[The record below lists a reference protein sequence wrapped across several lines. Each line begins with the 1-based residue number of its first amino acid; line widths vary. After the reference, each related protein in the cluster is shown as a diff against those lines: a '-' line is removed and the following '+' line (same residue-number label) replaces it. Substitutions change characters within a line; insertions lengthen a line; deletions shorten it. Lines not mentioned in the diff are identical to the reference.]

1 MAITP
6 ALAPWFVPAQ
16 RVPAAPDAAGGE
28 VGVKWHVV
36 DGIAVG
42 PGGVFAIHH
51 GHRSEQFVLEVRGI
65 AQRTEA
71 HLAEALGRRVP
82 VVGLVTARGV
92 RKGFMTKAAPDGGPV
107 AVVSRRGVQRWLEST
122 APVLTWA
129 EVIEIRNALVAPA
142 AAPKRKR
149 ASRKKAVA
157 A

>member
-6 ALAPWFVPAQ
+6 ALAPWLVPAQ
-16 RVPAAPDAAGGE
+16 RVPSASEAARFEAGAE
-28 VGVKWHVV
+28 WHVV

-65 AQRTEA
+65 AQRAEA
-71 HLAEALGRRVP
+71 HLSEALGRRVP
-82 VVGLVTARGV
+82 VVGLVTTRGV
-92 RKGFMTKAAPDGGPV
+92 RKGFTAKAAPDGGPV
-107 AVVSRRGVQRWLEST
+107 AVVGRRAVHHWLHGT
-122 APVLTWA
+122 APVLTPA
-129 EVIEIRNALVAPA
+129 EVIEIRNALVAPP

>member
-6 ALAPWFVPAQ
+6 ALAPWLVPAQ
-16 RVPAAPDAAGGE
+16 RVAAASEAAGGE
-28 VGVKWHVV
+28 VGAKWHVV

-51 GHRSEQFVLEVRGI
+51 GHRAEQFVLEVRGI

-71 HLAEALGRRVP
+71 HLAEAL
-82 VVGLVTARGV
+82 
-92 RKGFMTKAAPDGGPV
+92 
-107 AVVSRRGVQRWLEST
+107 SRRGVQRWLDST
-122 APVLTWA
+122 PPALTPA
-129 EVIEIRNALVAPA
+129 EVIEIRDALVAPVA
-142 AAPKRKR
+142 TPKRKR